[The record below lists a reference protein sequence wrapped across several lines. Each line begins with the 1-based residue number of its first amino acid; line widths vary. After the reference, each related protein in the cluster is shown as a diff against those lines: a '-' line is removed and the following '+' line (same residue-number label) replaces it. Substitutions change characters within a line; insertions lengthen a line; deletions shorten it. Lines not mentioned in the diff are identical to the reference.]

1 MGINYKKLAISI
13 GLDVIG
19 FIPFPVFSILWA
31 PLSAYIM
38 TKMYTGKK
46 GKVAGVISFLEEL
59 LPIDIVPTFTIM
71 WIYTHLINKIK
82 FKN

>member
-1 MGINYKKLAISI
+1 MSISYKKLAISI
-13 GLDVIG
+13 VLDVIG
-19 FIPFPVFSILWA
+19 FIPIPILSILWA

-38 TKMYTGKK
+38 TKMYKGKK

-59 LPIDIVPTFTIM
+59 LPIDIIPTFTIM
-71 WIYTHLINKIK
+71 WVYTHLISKIK